1 MGKKCHIMIK
11 IKTISKKMGSE
22 SGALLMASTMGIF
35 ILLSLFAF
43 YLSRMVILESR
54 NSGFHALDIKT
65 RNLSLTAM
73 EHGLQS
79 FKASRNPETIQGSF
93 NRGTYTVVFD
103 SLKTESQTNLP
114 YSHYT
119 TMKSIAKINDVERN
133 TRVILSTYPE
143 AFCFS
148 YYGNNAGSATFSE
161 TLGSIT
167 GDMFFN
173 GDVNT
178 SIVSSGIIYNP
189 TGSGGTQLASPPI
202 FPTLN
207 TSFYDS
213 LLTVASNQTESL
225 TNTTNYALSF
235 DGTNDYVA
243 IQNLHYNNPGQI
255 PNLTVSAWV
264 KVPLDGGGWSIVDFD
279 RSEYFT
285 CAAGENYG
293 SINSEGNLVG
303 FHTRGISG
311 VINDMWSVSS
321 IRDNEWHHIVWV
333 FDSGEVYD
341 KKIYIDGQLDA
352 QQDAYSTNSNL
363 GSGAIRYGFL
373 GEGSEANSY
382 NASRNNAYY
391 QGSIDQVSIW
401 HHSFSANEISSL
413 ETISDYSATNLIAY
427 WSMDNGTG
435 TTIVDETGHGYNG
448 TLING
453 PTWVDGPTTSS
464 GISSGSTINLSSYT
478 NNEFLNNG
486 DLTLSNVTVNGPG
499 VFVVYGNLTLESN
512 TIINKNIKIICS
524 GNLTVSDSQLGT
536 DLNSAV
542 VIYSNGIATYT
553 NSTIYGLSISNGSSI
568 TLNNTTFYGGILNY
582 SSTFALQGST
592 QITGSVVSN
601 YSLDFQGGSIS
612 VSKGSLPPFFR
623 VDIGLNSIVV
633 PGSYLEY

>member
-1 MGKKCHIMIK
+1 MIK
-11 IKTISKKMGSE
+11 LKTLSNKLGSE
-22 SGALLMASTMGIF
+22 SGALLMATTFGIF
-35 ILLSLFAF
+35 IMLSLFAF
-43 YLSRMVILESR
+43 YLSRLVILESR

-148 YYGNNAGSATFSE
+148 YYGNNTGSATFSE

-235 DGTNDYVA
+235 DGTNDYVNVGDMLSQGA
-243 IQNLHYNNPGQI
+243 YTKI
-255 PNLTVSAWV
+255 AWV
-264 KVPLDGGGWSIVDFD
+264 KRESGVNNNNIISGNTGHALWAPSGYSYKLSAGHNGAWNTVQDTDALTIGEWNFVAVTYNPDVASGTMVLYKNGTQIDNATGIAVQNESTTTYVGSYGGGNNWIGSIDEVAIWNGAL
-279 RSEYFT
+279 T
-285 CAAGENYG
+285 AAEITALYNSGNELNADANYENY
-293 SINSEGNLVG
+293 SSTPNLVG
-303 FHTRGISG
+303 YWKMNEGSG
-311 VINDMWSVSS
+311 SSVLDSS
-321 IRDNEWHHIVWV
+321 P
-333 FDSGEVYD
+333 
-341 KKIYIDGQLDA
+341 
-352 QQDAYSTNSNL
+352 NSN
-363 GSGAIRYGFL
+363 
-373 GEGSEANSY
+373 
-382 NASRNNAYY
+382 
-391 QGSIDQVSIW
+391 
-401 HHSFSANEISSL
+401 
-413 ETISDYSATNLIAY
+413 
-427 WSMDNGTG
+427 TG
-435 TTIVDETGHGYNG
+435 TLV
-448 TLING
+448 NG

-592 QITGSVVSN
+592 QITGSVVSY
-601 YSLDFQGGSIS
+601 YSLDFQGGSTS

-623 VDIGLNSIVV
+623 LDIGLNSIVV

>member
-1 MGKKCHIMIK
+1 MIK
-11 IKTISKKMGSE
+11 LKTLSNKLGSE
-22 SGALLMASTMGIF
+22 SGALLMATTFGIF
-35 ILLSLFAF
+35 IMLSLFAF
-43 YLSRMVILESR
+43 YLSRLVILESR

-65 RNLSLTAM
+65 RNLALTAM

-103 SLKTESQTNLP
+103 SLKTESHQTNLP

-148 YYGNNAGSATFSE
+148 YYGNNTGSATFSE
-161 TLGSIT
+161 SLGSIT

-207 TSFYDS
+207 TAEYES
-213 LLTVASNQTESL
+213 LLLVASALPVINSSS
-225 TNTTNYALSF
+225 NYALNF
-235 DGTNDYVA
+235 DGSNDVVNFGDMNEFNSKPEVSVSFWFMRQVDKPNNSNHGVSNILFSHGSDPYNDNIEIGTDGANVEIYVDCA
-243 IQNLHYNNPGQI
+243 NSDQYASSYNAGIQNNIWYHLAFTYNKDDPDGNEGRLYINGSYAQSWNHWGG
-255 PNLTVSAWV
+255 NLDQANNSPVSIGDTYHIETPFDGYMDELIIWNIAISPLAINEIYNGHN
-264 KVPLDGGGWSIVDFD
+264 PLDNNANYNESSSV
-279 RSEYFT
+279 
-285 CAAGENYG
+285 AGYWNFNEGNGSTLSDLSGNGNNGTIYG
-293 SINSEGNLVG
+293 ATWVQISEGNQA
-303 FHTRGISG
+303 T
-311 VINDMWSVSS
+311 
-321 IRDNEWHHIVWV
+321 
-333 FDSGEVYD
+333 
-341 KKIYIDGQLDA
+341 
-352 QQDAYSTNSNL
+352 SN
-363 GSGAIRYGFL
+363 
-373 GEGSEANSY
+373 
-382 NASRNNAYY
+382 
-391 QGSIDQVSIW
+391 
-401 HHSFSANEISSL
+401 
-413 ETISDYSATNLIAY
+413 T
-427 WSMDNGTG
+427 
-435 TTIVDETGHGYNG
+435 
-448 TLING
+448 
-453 PTWVDGPTTSS
+453 
-464 GISSGSTINLSSYT
+464 TINLSSYT

-582 SSTFALQGST
+582 SSTFSLQGST
-592 QITGSVVSN
+592 QITGSVVSF
-601 YSLDFQGGSIS
+601 YSLDFQGGSTS

-623 VDIGLNSIVV
+623 LDIGLNSIVV